1 LLGIAARAGTCPTDV
16 IQLGGLESRNQ
27 SCQSPNLNNSGKT
40 FMRQIN
46 TEEITDTI
54 EKICVDANYN
64 LGDDLVV
71 SLQNALNKEESPLG
85 KEVIAQI
92 LENAEIGKNE
102 QVPVCQDTGFAVV
115 FVEIGQEVIIEGQS
129 LQEAINEGVRRGY
142 KNGYLRK
149 SIVKSPLDRVNTGDN
164 TPAVIHTDIVPG
176 DKLKITFIAK
186 GGGCE
191 NMSRTAMLTPAQ
203 GRNGVIDFVVNTVK
217 DAGANPCPPIIVGV
231 GLGGTFEYVTLLS
244 KKAILRP
251 VGSHNKDSNTANL
264 EADLLEEINKLGIGP
279 QGFGGKITALAVH
292 VETYPC
298 HIASLPVA
306 VNIECHSHRPKTV
319 II

>member
-1 LLGIAARAGTCPTDV
+1 
-16 IQLGGLESRNQ
+16 
-27 SCQSPNLNNSGKT
+27 
-40 FMRQIN
+40 MRQIN
-46 TEEITDTI
+46 TEKITDTV
-54 EKICVDANYN
+54 EKICIDANYN
-64 LGDDLVV
+64 LGDDLVI
-71 SLQNALNKEESPLG
+71 SLQNALNNEESPLG

-203 GRNGVIDFVVNTVK
+203 GRDGVIDFVVNTVK
-217 DAGANPCPPIIVGV
+217 SAGANPCPPIIVGV
-231 GLGGTFEYVTLLS
+231 GLGGTFEYATLLS

-264 EADLLEEINKLGIGP
+264 EDELLEEINKLGIGP
-279 QGFGGKITALAVH
+279 QGFGGKVTALAVH

-298 HIASLPVA
+298 HIATLPVA
-306 VNIECHSHRPKTV
+306 VNIECHSHRHKTIV
-319 II
+319 I

>member
-1 LLGIAARAGTCPTDV
+1 
-16 IQLGGLESRNQ
+16 
-27 SCQSPNLNNSGKT
+27 
-40 FMRQIN
+40 MRQIN
-46 TEEITDTI
+46 TEKITDTV
-54 EKICVDANYN
+54 EKICIDANYN

-149 SIVKSPLDRVNTGDN
+149 SIVKNPLDRVNTCDN
-164 TPAVIHTDIVPG
+164 TPATIHTDIVPG

-203 GRNGVIDFVVNTVK
+203 GRDGVIDFVVNK
-217 DAGANPCPPIIVGV
+217 END
-231 GLGGTFEYVTLLS
+231 
-244 KKAILRP
+244 
-251 VGSHNKDSNTANL
+251 
-264 EADLLEEINKLGIGP
+264 
-279 QGFGGKITALAVH
+279 
-292 VETYPC
+292 
-298 HIASLPVA
+298 
-306 VNIECHSHRPKTV
+306 
-319 II
+319 

>member
-1 LLGIAARAGTCPTDV
+1 
-16 IQLGGLESRNQ
+16 
-27 SCQSPNLNNSGKT
+27 
-40 FMRQIN
+40 MRQIN

-54 EKICVDANYN
+54 EKICIDANYN
-64 LGDDLVV
+64 LGEDLIT
-71 SLQNALNKEESPLG
+71 SLRNALDKEESPLG
-85 KEVIAQI
+85 KEVIKQL

-102 QVPVCQDTGFAVV
+102 QVPVCQDTGYAVV
-115 FVEIGQEVIIEGQS
+115 FVEIGQNVMIEGQS

-149 SIVKSPLDRVNTGDN
+149 SIVRSPLDRVNTGDN

-203 GRNGVIDFVVNTVK
+203 GRNGVINFVVETVK
-217 DAGANPCPPIIVGV
+217 TAGSNPCPPIIVGV
-231 GLGGTFEYVTLLS
+231 GLGGTFEYASLLS
-244 KKAILRP
+244 KKAILRS
-251 VGSHNKDSNTANL
+251 VGSHNKDSNIAHL
-264 EADLLEEINKLGIGP
+264 EDELLEKINKLGIGP
-279 QGFGGKITALAVH
+279 QGFGGRITALAVH
-292 VETYPC
+292 IETYPC

-306 VNIECHSHRPKTV
+306 VNIECHSHRPKSVV
-319 II
+319 I

>member
-1 LLGIAARAGTCPTDV
+1 
-16 IQLGGLESRNQ
+16 
-27 SCQSPNLNNSGKT
+27 
-40 FMRQIN
+40 MRQIN
-46 TEEITDTI
+46 TEKITDTV
-54 EKICVDANYN
+54 EKICIDANYN
-64 LGDDLVV
+64 LGDDLVI
-71 SLQNALNKEESPLG
+71 SLQNALNNEESPLG

-115 FVEIGQEVIIEGQS
+115 FVEIGQEVIIEGQG

-149 SIVKSPLDRVNTGDN
+149 SIVKNPLDRVNTGDN
-164 TPAVIHTDIVPG
+164 TPAVIHTNIVPG
-176 DKLKITFIAK
+176 DKLKITFLAK

-203 GRNGVIDFVVNTVK
+203 GRDGVIDFVVNTVK
-217 DAGANPCPPIIVGV
+217 SAGANPCPPIIVGV
-231 GLGGTFEYVTLLS
+231 GLGGTFEYATLLS

-264 EADLLEEINKLGIGP
+264 EDELLEEINKLGIGP
-279 QGFGGKITALAVH
+279 QGFGGKVTALAVH

-298 HIASLPVA
+298 HIATLPVA
-306 VNIECHSHRPKTV
+306 VNIECHSHRHETIV
-319 II
+319 I

>member
-1 LLGIAARAGTCPTDV
+1 
-16 IQLGGLESRNQ
+16 
-27 SCQSPNLNNSGKT
+27 
-40 FMRQIN
+40 MRQIN
-46 TEEITDTI
+46 TEEITDTV
-54 EKICVDANYN
+54 EKICIDANYN

>member
-1 LLGIAARAGTCPTDV
+1 
-16 IQLGGLESRNQ
+16 
-27 SCQSPNLNNSGKT
+27 
-40 FMRQIN
+40 MRQIN
-46 TEEITDTI
+46 TEKITDTV
-54 EKICVDANYN
+54 EKICIDANYN
-64 LGDDLVV
+64 LGDDLVI
-71 SLQNALNKEESPLG
+71 SLQNALNNEESPLG

-115 FVEIGQEVIIEGQS
+115 FVEIGQEVIIEGQG

-149 SIVKSPLDRVNTGDN
+149 SIVKNPLDRVNTGDN
-164 TPAVIHTDIVPG
+164 TPAVIHTNIVPG
-176 DKLKITFIAK
+176 DKLKITFLAK

-203 GRNGVIDFVVNTVK
+203 GRDGVIDFVVNTVK
-217 DAGANPCPPIIVGV
+217 SAGANPCPPIIVGV
-231 GLGGTFEYVTLLS
+231 GLGGTFEYATLLS

-264 EADLLEEINKLGIGP
+264 EDELLEEINKLGIGP
-279 QGFGGKITALAVH
+279 QGFGGKVTALAVH

-298 HIASLPVA
+298 HIATLPVA
-306 VNIECHSHRPKTV
+306 VNIECHSHRPKSIV
-319 II
+319 I

>member
-1 LLGIAARAGTCPTDV
+1 
-16 IQLGGLESRNQ
+16 
-27 SCQSPNLNNSGKT
+27 
-40 FMRQIN
+40 MRQIN

-92 LENAEIGKNE
+92 LENAEIGKSE

-251 VGSHNKDSNTANL
+251 VGSHNKDNNTANL

-306 VNIECHSHRPKTV
+306 VNVECHSHRPKTIV
-319 II
+319 I

>member
-1 LLGIAARAGTCPTDV
+1 
-16 IQLGGLESRNQ
+16 
-27 SCQSPNLNNSGKT
+27 
-40 FMRQIN
+40 MRQIN
-46 TEEITDTI
+46 TEEITDTV
-54 EKICVDANYN
+54 EKICIDANYN
-64 LGDDLVV
+64 LGEDLVV
-71 SLQNALNKEESPLG
+71 SLQNALNKEASPLG
-85 KEVIAQI
+85 KEVLAQI
-92 LENAEIGKNE
+92 LENAEIGRNE

-115 FVEIGQEVIIEGQS
+115 FVEIGQKVIIEGQG

-149 SIVKSPLDRVNTGDN
+149 SIVKNPLDRVNTGDN
-164 TPAVIHTDIVPG
+164 TPAVVHTDIVPG

-203 GRNGVIDFVVNTVK
+203 GRDGVIDFVVNTVMT
-217 DAGANPCPPIIVGV
+217 AGANPCPPIIVGV
-231 GLGGTFEYVTLLS
+231 GLGGTFEYATLLS

-264 EADLLEEINKLGIGP
+264 EGELLEKINKLGIGP
-279 QGFGGKITALAVH
+279 QGFGGKVTALAVQ

-306 VNIECHSHRPKTV
+306 VNIECHSHRHKTV
-319 II
+319 VI

>member
-1 LLGIAARAGTCPTDV
+1 
-16 IQLGGLESRNQ
+16 
-27 SCQSPNLNNSGKT
+27 
-40 FMRQIN
+40 MRQIN
-46 TEEITDTI
+46 TEEITDTV

-64 LGDDLVV
+64 LGDDLVS
-71 SLQNALNKEESPLG
+71 SLQDALKREKSPLG

-115 FVEIGQEVIIEGQS
+115 FAEIGQEVMIKGQS
-129 LQEAINEGVRRGY
+129 LQKAINEGVRRGY

-149 SIVKSPLDRVNTGDN
+149 SIVKNPLDRVNTGDN

-176 DKLKITFIAK
+176 DKLKITFMAK

-203 GRNGVIDFVVNTVK
+203 GRDGVIDFVVETVK
-217 DAGANPCPPIIVGV
+217 TAGANPCPPIIVGV
-231 GLGGTFEYVTLLS
+231 GLGGTFEYATLLS

-251 VGSHNKDSNTANL
+251 VGSHNKDRNTAHL
-264 EADLLEEINKLGIGP
+264 EEELLEKINKLGIGP
-279 QGFGGKITALAVH
+279 QGFGGKVTALAVH

-306 VNIECHSHRPKTV
+306 VNIECHSHRHKSIV
-319 II
+319 I

>member
-1 LLGIAARAGTCPTDV
+1 
-16 IQLGGLESRNQ
+16 
-27 SCQSPNLNNSGKT
+27 
-40 FMRQIN
+40 MRQIN
-46 TEEITDTI
+46 TEKITDTV
-54 EKICVDANYN
+54 EKICIDANYN
-64 LGDDLVV
+64 LGDDLVI
-71 SLQNALNKEESPLG
+71 SLQNALNNEESPLG

-92 LENAEIGKNE
+92 LENAEIGKNK

-115 FVEIGQEVIIEGQS
+115 FVEIGQEVIIEGQG

-149 SIVKSPLDRVNTGDN
+149 SIVKNPLDRVNTGDN
-164 TPAVIHTDIVPG
+164 TPAVIHTNIVPG
-176 DKLKITFIAK
+176 DKLKITFLAK

-203 GRNGVIDFVVNTVK
+203 GRDGVIDFVVNTVK
-217 DAGANPCPPIIVGV
+217 SAGANPCPPIIVGV
-231 GLGGTFEYVTLLS
+231 GLGGTFEYATLLS

-264 EADLLEEINKLGIGP
+264 EDELLEEINKLGIGP
-279 QGFGGKITALAVH
+279 QGFGGKVTALAVH

-298 HIASLPVA
+298 HIATLPVA
-306 VNIECHSHRPKTV
+306 VNIECHSHRHKTIV
-319 II
+319 I

>member
-1 LLGIAARAGTCPTDV
+1 
-16 IQLGGLESRNQ
+16 
-27 SCQSPNLNNSGKT
+27 
-40 FMRQIN
+40 MRQIN
-46 TEEITDTI
+46 TEKITDTV
-54 EKICVDANYN
+54 EKICIDANYN
-64 LGDDLVV
+64 LGDDLVI
-71 SLQNALNKEESPLG
+71 SLQNALNNEESPLG

-115 FVEIGQEVIIEGQS
+115 FVEIGQEVIIEGQG

-149 SIVKSPLDRVNTGDN
+149 SIVKNPLDRVNTGDN
-164 TPAVIHTDIVPG
+164 TPAVIHTNIVPG
-176 DKLKITFIAK
+176 DKLKITFLAK

-203 GRNGVIDFVVNTVK
+203 GRDGVIDFVVNTVK
-217 DAGANPCPPIIVGV
+217 SAGANPCPPIIVGV
-231 GLGGTFEYVTLLS
+231 GLGGTFEYATLLS
-244 KKAILRP
+244 KKAILRS
-251 VGSHNKDSNTANL
+251 VGSHNNDSNTANL
-264 EADLLEEINKLGIGP
+264 EDELLEEINKLGIGP
-279 QGFGGKITALAVH
+279 QGFGGKVTALAVH

-306 VNIECHSHRPKTV
+306 VNIECHSHWPKSIV
-319 II
+319 I

>member
-1 LLGIAARAGTCPTDV
+1 
-16 IQLGGLESRNQ
+16 
-27 SCQSPNLNNSGKT
+27 
-40 FMRQIN
+40 MRQIN
-46 TEEITDTI
+46 TEEITDTV

-71 SLQNALNKEESPLG
+71 SLQNALDKEESPLG

-92 LENAEIGKNE
+92 LENAEIGRNE

-129 LQEAINEGVRRGY
+129 LQEAINEGIRRGY

-203 GRNGVIDFVVNTVK
+203 GRDSVIDFVVSTVK
-217 DAGANPCPPIIVGV
+217 SAGANPCPPIIVGV
-231 GLGGTFEYVTLLS
+231 GLGGTFEYAALLS

-264 EADLLEEINKLGIGP
+264 EDELLEEINKLGIGP
-279 QGFGGKITALAVH
+279 QGFGGKVTALAVH

-306 VNIECHSHRPKTV
+306 VNIECHSHRHKSIV
-319 II
+319 I

>member
-1 LLGIAARAGTCPTDV
+1 
-16 IQLGGLESRNQ
+16 
-27 SCQSPNLNNSGKT
+27 
-40 FMRQIN
+40 MRQIN
-46 TEEITDTI
+46 TEEITDTV
-54 EKICVDANYN
+54 EKICIDANYN

-149 SIVKSPLDRVNTGDN
+149 SIVKNPLDRVNTGDN
-164 TPAVIHTDIVPG
+164 TPTAIHTNIVPG
-176 DKLKITFIAK
+176 DKLKITFLAK

-203 GRNGVIDFVVNTVK
+203 GRDGVIDFVVNTVK
-217 DAGANPCPPIIVGV
+217 SAGANPCPPIIVGV
-231 GLGGTFEYVTLLS
+231 GLGGTFEYATLLS

-251 VGSHNKDSNTANL
+251 VGSHNNDSNTANL
-264 EADLLEEINKLGIGP
+264 EDELLEEINKLGIGP
-279 QGFGGKITALAVH
+279 QGFGGKVTALAVH

-298 HIASLPVA
+298 HIATLPVA
-306 VNIECHSHRPKTV
+306 VNIECHSHRHKTIV
-319 II
+319 I

>member
-1 LLGIAARAGTCPTDV
+1 
-16 IQLGGLESRNQ
+16 
-27 SCQSPNLNNSGKT
+27 
-40 FMRQIN
+40 MRQIN

-92 LENAEIGKNE
+92 LENAEIGKSE

-203 GRNGVIDFVVNTVK
+203 GRDGVIDFVVNTVK
-217 DAGANPCPPIIVGV
+217 SAGANPCPPIIVGV
-231 GLGGTFEYVTLLS
+231 GLGGTFEYATLLS

-251 VGSHNKDSNTANL
+251 VGSHNKDNDTANL
-264 EADLLEEINKLGIGP
+264 EDELLEEINKLGIGP
-279 QGFGGKITALAVH
+279 QGFGGKVTALAVH

-298 HIASLPVA
+298 HIATLPVA
-306 VNIECHSHRPKTV
+306 VNIECHSHRHKTIV
-319 II
+319 I

>member
-1 LLGIAARAGTCPTDV
+1 
-16 IQLGGLESRNQ
+16 
-27 SCQSPNLNNSGKT
+27 
-40 FMRQIN
+40 MRQIN
-46 TEEITDTI
+46 TEEITDTV
-54 EKICVDANYN
+54 EKICIDANYN

-71 SLQNALNKEESPLG
+71 SLQNALNEEESPLG

-203 GRNGVIDFVVNTVK
+203 GRDGVIDFVVNTVK

-306 VNIECHSHRPKTV
+306 VNIECHSHRPKSIV
-319 II
+319 I

>member
-1 LLGIAARAGTCPTDV
+1 
-16 IQLGGLESRNQ
+16 
-27 SCQSPNLNNSGKT
+27 
-40 FMRQIN
+40 MRQIN
-46 TEEITDTI
+46 TEEITDTV
-54 EKICVDANYN
+54 EKICIDANYN
-64 LGDDLVV
+64 LGDDLIA
-71 SLQNALNKEESPLG
+71 SLQNSLNKEESPLG

-92 LENAEIGKNE
+92 LKNAEIGKSE

-129 LQEAINEGVRRGY
+129 LQAAINEGIRRGY

-149 SIVKSPLDRVNTGDN
+149 SIVKNPLDRINTSDN

-203 GRNGVIDFVVNTVK
+203 GRDGVIDFVVKTVK
-217 DAGANPCPPIIVGV
+217 TAGANPCPPIIVGV
-231 GLGGTFEYVTLLS
+231 GLGGTFEYATLLS

-251 VGSHNKDSNTANL
+251 VGSRNKDSKTA
-264 EADLLEEINKLGIGP
+264 LLEEELLEKINKLGIGP
-279 QGFGGKITALAVH
+279 QGFGGRITALAVH

-306 VNIECHSHRPKTV
+306 VNIECHSHRPKSIV
-319 II
+319 I

>member
-1 LLGIAARAGTCPTDV
+1 
-16 IQLGGLESRNQ
+16 
-27 SCQSPNLNNSGKT
+27 
-40 FMRQIN
+40 MRQIN
-46 TEEITDTI
+46 TEEITDTV
-54 EKICVDANYN
+54 EKICIDANYN

-71 SLQNALNKEESPLG
+71 SLQNALNEEESPLG

-92 LENAEIGKNE
+92 LENAEIGRNE

-203 GRNGVIDFVVNTVK
+203 GRDGVIDFVVNTVK

-306 VNIECHSHRPKTV
+306 VNVECHSHRPKTV

>member
-1 LLGIAARAGTCPTDV
+1 
-16 IQLGGLESRNQ
+16 
-27 SCQSPNLNNSGKT
+27 
-40 FMRQIN
+40 MRQIN
-46 TEEITDTI
+46 TEEITDTV
-54 EKICVDANYN
+54 EKICIDANYN

-71 SLQNALNKEESPLG
+71 SLQNALNEEESPLG

-92 LENAEIGKNE
+92 LENAEIGKSE

-115 FVEIGQEVIIEGQS
+115 FVEIGQEVAIEGQS

-203 GRNGVIDFVVNTVK
+203 GRDGVIDFVVKTVK
-217 DAGANPCPPIIVGV
+217 SAGANPCPPIIVGV
-231 GLGGTFEYVTLLS
+231 GLGGTFEYATLLS

-264 EADLLEEINKLGIGP
+264 EDELLEEINKLGIGP
-279 QGFGGKITALAVH
+279 QGFGGKVTALAVH

-298 HIASLPVA
+298 HIATLPVA
-306 VNIECHSHRPKTV
+306 VNIECHSHRHKTIV
-319 II
+319 I

>member
-1 LLGIAARAGTCPTDV
+1 
-16 IQLGGLESRNQ
+16 
-27 SCQSPNLNNSGKT
+27 
-40 FMRQIN
+40 MRQIN
-46 TEEITDTI
+46 TEKITDTV
-54 EKICVDANYN
+54 EKICIDANYN
-64 LGDDLVV
+64 LGDDLVI
-71 SLQNALNKEESPLG
+71 SLQNALNNEESPLG

-115 FVEIGQEVIIEGQS
+115 FVEIGQEVIIEGQG

-149 SIVKSPLDRVNTGDN
+149 SIVKNPLDRVNTGDN
-164 TPAVIHTDIVPG
+164 TPAVIHTNIVPG
-176 DKLKITFIAK
+176 DKLKITFLAK

-203 GRNGVIDFVVNTVK
+203 GRDGVIDFVVNTVK
-217 DAGANPCPPIIVGV
+217 SARANPCPPIIVGV
-231 GLGGTFEYVTLLS
+231 GLGGTFEYATLLS

-264 EADLLEEINKLGIGP
+264 EDELLEEINKLGIGP
-279 QGFGGKITALAVH
+279 QGFGGKVTALAVH

-298 HIASLPVA
+298 HIATLPVA
-306 VNIECHSHRPKTV
+306 VNIECHSHRHKTIV
-319 II
+319 I